1 MAGESPPAPPGWP
14 ALGHT
19 VGFASDPFGFVAE
32 AVESIGDVF
41 RMQLLGKEVTVVAHP
56 DHVGAVLRDRERFAK
71 LDDFTVA
78 FGEALLA
85 AEGDQWRRQ
94 RHAMEDFFRP
104 TRIGEYASTMS
115 ALAHDRLDGWDGRT
129 TVRLDEEMRLLAL
142 ENLFEV
148 VLGHSLAGAE
158 LASLTEAAHALN
170 GWFEPT
176 SWVLPDWVPTPA
188 RRRFRRGS
196 EALRGRAQELLSAA
210 GTDPDADSLLA
221 TLASLR
227 EDPTSGFDE
236 SAVLDQVVGMLFAGH
251 ETTALGMTYALHQ
264 LGSHPAVAERATA
277 EVDATVNGQATLSD
291 LQALEY
297 VERVVDET
305 LRLYPPV
312 HAIPR
317 VTTETVEVGDWR
329 LPAGEQ
335 VLLSVWNVHRDGRFY
350 EEPLRF
356 DPDRW
361 VDTTPR
367 ERGDAYVP
375 FGAGPRICIG
385 RHFARL
391 EMKAVLAAVLSRY
404 RLDAREEITV
414 APQMTAQPDGP
425 VRVHVES
432 R

>member
-1 MAGESPPAPPGWP
+1 MAEESPPAPPGWP

-19 VGFASDPFGFVAE
+19 VGFARDPFGFVAE
-32 AVESIGDVF
+32 AVESTGDVF
-41 RMQLLGKEVTVVAHP
+41 RMRLLGKDVTVVAHP

-85 AEGDQWRRQ
+85 VEGDQWRRQ
-94 RHAMEDFFRP
+94 RHAMEDFFSP

-115 ALAHDRLDGWDGRT
+115 ALAHDRLDGWDAPA
-129 TVRLDEEMRLLAL
+129 TVRLDEEMRVLAL

-148 VLGHSLAGAE
+148 VLGHSIAGAE

-196 EALRGRAQELLSAA
+196 AALRERARSLLSAA

-251 ETTALGMTYALHQ
+251 ETTALAMTYALHQ
-264 LGSHPAVAERATA
+264 LGLHPAVAERAAA
-277 EVDATVNGQATLSD
+277 EVDAVLDGRATLSD
-291 LQALEY
+291 LQDLEY

-317 VTTETVEVGDWR
+317 VTTEAVEVGDWH

-335 VLLSVWNVHRDGRFY
+335 VLLSVWNVHRDSRFY
-350 EEPLRF
+350 DAPRTF

-361 VDTTPR
+361 AGTSPR
-367 ERGDAYVP
+367 EKADAFVP
-375 FGAGPRICIG
+375 FGSGARICIG

-404 RLDAREEITV
+404 RLEASDEIAV